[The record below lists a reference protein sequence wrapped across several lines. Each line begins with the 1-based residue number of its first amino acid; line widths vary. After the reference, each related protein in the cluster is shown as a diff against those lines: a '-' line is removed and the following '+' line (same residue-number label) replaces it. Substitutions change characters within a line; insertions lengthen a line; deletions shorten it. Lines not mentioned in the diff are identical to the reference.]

1 MIIADENI
9 DQALISFLRQK
20 EYEVLS
26 VRENHAGISDN
37 QVVEL
42 VKSHKGVLITED
54 KDFGELVFAHGI
66 SGVAVVF
73 LRYNKSEL
81 EEIERRLMVVLTDH
95 YPKKDNFFITITN
108 SKTRLTKL

>member
-9 DQALISFLRQK
+9 DQALIVSLRQK
-20 EYEVLS
+20 GYGVLS
-26 VRENHAGISDN
+26 VREDHAGISDN

-42 VKSHKGVLITED
+42 VKSNKGVLITED

-73 LRYNKSEL
+73 LRYTKSEL
-81 EEIERRLMVVLTDH
+81 QEIERRLMVVLTDH
-95 YPKKDNFFITITN
+95 YPKEDNFFITITSN
-108 SKTRLTKL
+108 KTRLTKL